1 MNRRYLLD
9 LAERTA
15 ATYVET
21 LCGLL
26 IVGWADWTSVGDALD
41 FGTSAAVAAVPAALA
56 VVKGGLAR
64 LRGDK
69 QEASLL
75 PVPIRPQLYAGDTS
89 DGGAR

>member
-1 MNRRYLLD
+1 MTRKYLID

-26 IVGWADWTSVGDALD
+26 IVGWADFTDIAHALD
-41 FGTSAAVAAVPAALA
+41 FGTSAAVAAVPAGLA

-64 LRGDK
+64 FRGDR
-69 QEASLL
+69 ENPSLVS
-75 PVPIRPQLYAGDTS
+75 PPIRTTLTDS
-89 DGGAR
+89 